1 MTIRLFHC
9 SDLHAGPPFDAQVAR
24 RVLYD
29 AQLYAP
35 DLFVVSGDFVQRADF
50 VDQWQTITTWLAQ
63 TPEPRF
69 VVPGNHDVP
78 LYHVYK
84 RLFDPY
90 YFYRQ
95 HISTDLTPVMHL
107 SGVSIIGVVS
117 AHGWCIDSGYV
128 NTRQQAHLKAS
139 AAQVP
144 AGNRRIV
151 VMHHQML
158 NPPGVKKRARM
169 RNATQMAALL
179 DECEID
185 MVLSGHLHLSYV
197 GHTRDLLPDLSR
209 GTLICQSGTSTSR
222 RGKSRERHKFAY
234 NTIELTQHD
243 VTIRRHVYN
252 PQQEAFIIE
261 VEHRQ
266 HWPV

>member
-24 RVLYD
+24 RVLHD
-29 AQLYAP
+29 AQKYAP
-35 DLFVVSGDFVQRADF
+35 DAFVVSGDFVQRADF

-128 NTRQQAHLKAS
+128 NARQQAHLKAA

-144 AGNRRIV
+144 DGNRRIV

-169 RNATQMAALL
+169 RNARQIAALL
-179 DECEID
+179 DECGID
-185 MVLSGHLHLSYV
+185 IVLSGHLHLSYV

-234 NTIELTQHD
+234 NTLEISQHQ
-243 VTIRRHVYN
+243 VMIRRHVYDV
-252 PQQEAFIIE
+252 QQQAFIIE
-261 VEHRQ
+261 VEHCQ

>member
-1 MTIRLFHC
+1 MSIRLFHC
-9 SDLHAGPPFDAQVAR
+9 SDLHAGPPFDAQVAD
-24 RVLYD
+24 RVLHD
-29 AQLYAP
+29 AQQYAP

-50 VDQWQTITTWLAQ
+50 ADQWQTITTWLAH

-107 SGVSIIGVVS
+107 QGVSVIGLVS

-128 NTRQQAHLKAS
+128 NAGQQDHLKS
-139 AAQVP
+139 AVAQVP

-169 RNATQMAALL
+169 RNARHMAQLL
-179 DECEID
+179 DECGID

-197 GHTRDLLPDLSR
+197 GHTRDLVPELQR

-234 NTIELTQHD
+234 NTLEITGHD
-243 VTIRRHVYN
+243 VLIQRHVYDV
-252 PQQEAFIIE
+252 QQKIFVIE

-266 HWPV
+266 RWHA

>member
-9 SDLHAGPPFDAQVAR
+9 SDLHAGPPFDAQVAD
-24 RVLYD
+24 RVLHD
-29 AQLYAP
+29 AQQYAP

-50 VDQWQTITTWLAQ
+50 ADQWQTITTWLAH

-95 HISTDLTPVMHL
+95 HISTDLTPVVHL
-107 SGVSIIGVVS
+107 PGVSIIGLVS

-128 NTRQQAHLKAS
+128 NAGQQDHLKS
-139 AAQVP
+139 AVAQVP

-158 NPPGVKKRARM
+158 NPAGVKKRARM
-169 RNATQMAALL
+169 RNARHMAQLL
-179 DECEID
+179 DECRID

-197 GHTRDLLPDLSR
+197 GHTRDLVPELQR

-234 NTIELTQHD
+234 NTLEITGHD
-243 VTIRRHVYN
+243 VLIQRHVYDV
-252 PQQEAFIIE
+252 QQKIFVIE

-266 HWPV
+266 RWHA

>member
-1 MTIRLFHC
+1 MRLFHC
-9 SDLHAGPPFDAQVAR
+9 SDLHAGPPFDAQVADV
-24 RVLYD
+24 VLRD
-29 AQLYAP
+29 ALRYAP
-35 DLFVVSGDFVQRADF
+35 DVFVVSGDFVQRADF
-50 VDQWQTITTWLAQ
+50 ADQWQTITAWLAQ

-90 YFYRQ
+90 YYYRQ
-95 HISTDLTPVMHL
+95 HISTNLTPVMHL
-107 SGVSIIGVVS
+107 PGVSIIGLVS

-128 NTRQQAHLKAS
+128 NARQQAHLKTA

-151 VMHHQML
+151 VMHHQLL
-158 NPPGVKKRARM
+158 NPAGVKKRARM
-169 RNATQMAALL
+169 RNADHIATLF
-179 DECEID
+179 DECGID
-185 MVLSGHLHLSYV
+185 LVLSGHLHLSYV
-197 GHTRDLLPDLSR
+197 GHTRDIVPELHR
-209 GTLICQSGTSTSR
+209 GTIICQSGTSTSR

-234 NTIELTQHD
+234 NTIEVSAHD
-243 VTIRRHVYN
+243 VLIQRHVYDAT
-252 PQQEAFIIE
+252 QQSFVVE

-266 HWPV
+266 RWHA